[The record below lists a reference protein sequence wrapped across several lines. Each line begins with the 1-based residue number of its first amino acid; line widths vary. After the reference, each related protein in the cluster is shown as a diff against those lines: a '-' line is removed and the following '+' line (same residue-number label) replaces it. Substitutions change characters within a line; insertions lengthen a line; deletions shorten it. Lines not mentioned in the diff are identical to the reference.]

1 MHAVD
6 WLPTLMAAVG
16 KPVAGE
22 RTNGRVVYSLYLII
36 YLFIQIVTFYDDFPW
51 TTFTLTFIITS
62 RVCMSSLLVH
72 VSILHCHCTAATPEE
87 SEDHQV
93 SNSMIT

>member
-22 RTNGRVVYSLYLII
+22 RTDGKIVYSLYLII

-62 RVCMSSLLVH
+62 RVRMSSLLVH
-72 VSILHCHCTAATPEE
+72 VSILHCTALLPLLRNLRIIRSPTP
-87 SEDHQV
+87 
-93 SNSMIT
+93 

>member
-22 RTNGRVVYSLYLII
+22 KTDEKIVYPLYLII
-36 YLFIQIVTFYDDFPW
+36 YLFVQIMTFYDNF
-51 TTFTLTFIITS
+51 S
-62 RVCMSSLLVH
+62 
-72 VSILHCHCTAATPEE
+72 
-87 SEDHQV
+87 
-93 SNSMIT
+93 